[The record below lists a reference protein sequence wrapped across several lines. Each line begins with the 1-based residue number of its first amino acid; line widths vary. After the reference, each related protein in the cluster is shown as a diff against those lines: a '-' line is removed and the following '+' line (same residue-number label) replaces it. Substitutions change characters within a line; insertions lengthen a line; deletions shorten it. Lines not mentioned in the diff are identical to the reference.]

1 MPMNPVI
8 LSLLATIIVS
18 SLSVLGLVLYR
29 FRAFSFVLVSFAV
42 GALLGDAFI
51 HILPESY
58 ESLSSTTVAWLLILG
73 ILIFFTLEKIIRWRH
88 CHEPEC
94 CDHDDSSHVV
104 SLSLIGD
111 SVHNFLDGM
120 VIAGA
125 FLTDIKLGIVTTIAV
140 ILHEIPQEL
149 GDVGI
154 YLHHQLPVK
163 KIIFYN
169 FLSSLSAVVGSLLVL
184 AFSLPAVAGVSNFSS
199 YILPA
204 TAGGFIYLAASDL
217 IPELHRHQS
226 NNLHSIIQI
235 ISVLFGFSLM
245 ALLLLVE

>member
-18 SLSVLGLVLYR
+18 SLSLLGLVLYR

-88 CHEPEC
+88 CHEPDC
-94 CDHDDSSHVV
+94 CDNSDSNHVV
-104 SLSLIGD
+104 SLSLVGD

-125 FLTDIKLGIVTTIAV
+125 FLADVKLGIVTTIAV

-154 YLHHQLPVK
+154 YLHHHIPVK
-163 KIIFYN
+163 KIIIFN
-169 FLSSLSAVVGSLLVL
+169 LLSSFFAILGALLVL
-184 AFSLPAVAGVSNFSS
+184 GFGVSGFSS

-217 IPELHRHQS
+217 IPELHRHES
-226 NNLHSIIQI
+226 NTAHSIIQI